1 MTARLR
7 TFGAAAAIAAA
18 VAGCGSRPQSEVQES
33 ACVRKFNLERAA
45 DIGLHSY
52 ADHGARTARVYR
64 IAGECA
70 VMFVVPPTDAEYG
83 GVGEFFSGGRW
94 RSTIELPDAV
104 QVQSDAA
111 EQPNAEVDPTGHLKL
126 R

>member
-1 MTARLR
+1 MTGRWWTL
-7 TFGAAAAIAAA
+7 GAIALVA
-18 VAGCGSRPQSEVQES
+18 AGCGSTRSQADVQAS
-33 ACVRKFNLERAA
+33 ACVRKFNAERAG

-52 ADHGARTARVYR
+52 VDHGARAARVYE

-70 VMFVVPPTDAEYG
+70 VVFVVPPTDAEYG
-83 GVGEFFSGGRW
+83 GVGEFFRGGRW
-94 RSTIELPDAV
+94 RSTVELPDPV

-111 EQPNAEVDPTGHLKL
+111 EHPNADVDATGHLKL